1 MKQYEHYRNENGVYE
16 CKATELI
23 AIERLE
29 SKIETLTIAISQLEE
44 TLRCLQK

>member
-1 MKQYEHYRNENGVYE
+1 MTQYVHFRNENGIVEY
-16 CKATELI
+16 KTIELI

-44 TLRCLQK
+44 ALRCLQK